1 MVDRCWVRDGAVQPG
16 RDPFKGSCPLLW
28 GREEGVDTR
37 KEVNALLRSPVEG
50 LWEKEQHLREK
61 AGPFPGPSIAAVP
74 TTLER
79 PMVPVLFRGSAALVP
94 RLWV

>member
-1 MVDRCWVRDGAVQPG
+1 MCWVRDEAAQPG
-16 RDPFKGSCPLLW
+16 RDLLKSPCPLLW
-28 GREEGVDTR
+28 GREEGVGTR

-61 AGPFPGPSIAAVP
+61 AGPFPGPSIATVS

-79 PMVPVLFRGSAALVP
+79 PMVPVLFCGSAALVP
-94 RLWV
+94 